1 MPSVFDDLL
10 NPELSEIK
18 FQELYGCVFTYRA
31 THIMLATGEKKLLSR
46 HNRSQRVAAAKQLL
60 VPSATSDSASL
71 NVKVFNL
78 GSLYIGVMY
87 NSFLKTL
94 YKVC

>member
-1 MPSVFDDLL
+1 
-10 NPELSEIK
+10 
-18 FQELYGCVFTYRA
+18 
-31 THIMLATGEKKLLSR
+31 MLATGEKKLLSR